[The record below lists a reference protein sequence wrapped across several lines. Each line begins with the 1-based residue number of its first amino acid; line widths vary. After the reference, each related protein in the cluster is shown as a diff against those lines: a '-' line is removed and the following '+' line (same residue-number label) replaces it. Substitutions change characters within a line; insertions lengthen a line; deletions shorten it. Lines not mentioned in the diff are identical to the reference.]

1 MQIGFVGSVK
11 LDEHK
16 DLAQI
21 PNKDDRFQS
30 YPLKRL
36 EGTRGFH
43 VQKEVYGKQR
53 TLVVT
58 YNQNLYDAQWLTV
71 QNDIAKAMGKLASL
85 RRRLED
91 RAAGIIKKGKCPS
104 KVLVETQCKNILKRQ
119 HMKRLIKTEVTENS
133 NGIPRLS
140 YDMDG
145 KALQEL
151 SETCLGK
158 NILITNRGE
167 WDDASIICAYRSQ
180 YMIEAVFKEM
190 KDRCTGSWW
199 PLHHWT
205 DSKSGPCIVLHVH
218 LNTRHTLP

>member
-1 MQIGFVGSVK
+1 LQIGFVGSVK

-71 QNDIAKAMGKLASL
+71 QNDIAKAMG
-85 RRRLED
+85 
-91 RAAGIIKKGKCPS
+91 P
-104 KVLVETQCKNILKRQ
+104 QRQ
-119 HMKRLIKTEVTENS
+119 LYLPISDNYTY
-133 NGIPRLS
+133 P
-140 YDMDG
+140 
-145 KALQEL
+145 
-151 SETCLGK
+151 
-158 NILITNRGE
+158 
-167 WDDASIICAYRSQ
+167 
-180 YMIEAVFKEM
+180 FK
-190 KDRCTGSWW
+190 
-199 PLHHWT
+199 
-205 DSKSGPCIVLHVH
+205 
-218 LNTRHTLP
+218 